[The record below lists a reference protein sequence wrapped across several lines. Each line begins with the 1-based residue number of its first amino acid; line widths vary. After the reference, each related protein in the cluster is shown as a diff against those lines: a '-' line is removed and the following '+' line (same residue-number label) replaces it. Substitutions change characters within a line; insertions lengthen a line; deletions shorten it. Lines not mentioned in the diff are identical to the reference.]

1 MIVCSF
7 LSIPPNVS
15 TLLYQYI
22 VPANL
27 FIQVPSVTL
36 WANVNAQYSL
46 YKNGTKVGGGFT
58 SAPISTLQL
67 NFFDQISMQARDVF
81 SLYAT
86 QFEDTDQVLNYMIL
100 LDQL

>member
-1 MIVCSF
+1 MQIP
-7 LSIPPNVS
+7 SI
-15 TLLYQYI
+15 
-22 VPANL
+22 A
-27 FIQVPSVTL
+27 L
-36 WANVNAQYSL
+36 WANANAEYSL

-58 SAPISTLQL
+58 SASVSTLQL

-86 QFEDTDQVLNYMIL
+86 QFEDTDQVLNYTIL